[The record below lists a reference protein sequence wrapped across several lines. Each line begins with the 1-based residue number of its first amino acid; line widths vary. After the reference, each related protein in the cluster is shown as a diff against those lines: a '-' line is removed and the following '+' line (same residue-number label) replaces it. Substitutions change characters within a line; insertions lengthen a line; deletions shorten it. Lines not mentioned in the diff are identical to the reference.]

1 MPSSALGRRQRVILL
16 CALALGVL
24 AMHHVNAAGIVHET
38 VETFVV
44 DTSAVA
50 TTAESLDAAPQHPA
64 CPLCGDHDV
73 LHVCLAVLCA
83 STMVLLALF
92 ALLRTAN
99 SVTAPAVIGPR
110 GSPRP
115 DPPPGEGGRAVIACL
130 CVLRV

>member
-1 MPSSALGRRQRVILL
+1 MPSSALGRTQRVILL

-38 VETFVV
+38 VETYVSH
-44 DTSAVA
+44 TPAA
-50 TTAESLDAAPQHPA
+50 AMAAESLDATPPHPA
-64 CPLCGDHDV
+64 CPMCGDHDV

-83 STMVLLALF
+83 STMILLALLT
-92 ALLRTAN
+92 LLWTAGP
-99 SVTAPAVIGPR
+99 VTAAAIFGAR